1 MCMTLKIVNAK
12 QVDLTDDDIG
22 SIVKIECHTKVQD
35 WLYASVNLGSKREF
49 RDYREFFKNLPM
61 NRQADILIAKY
72 DGQVV
77 GFLSLWRLGAFME
90 HVATIGISVHPDYW
104 GMGIASQ
111 LIESAINLAK
121 IKGIER
127 LEVEALSENAALRS
141 VAENAGF
148 KLESIR
154 ENRILKGGVYHDEA
168 AYFMLL

>member
-1 MCMTLKIVNAK
+1 MILKIFNVK
-12 QVDLTDDDIG
+12 QVDLTDGDIG
-22 SIVKIECHTKVQD
+22 SIVKIECHTKVQN
-35 WLYASVNLGSKREF
+35 WLYDSVNLGLKREF
-49 RDYREFFKNLPM
+49 HDYQEFFKNLPM
-61 NRQADILIAKY
+61 NRQADVLIAKC

-77 GFLSLWRLGAFME
+77 GFLGLWRLGAFME

-121 IKGIER
+121 IKAIER
-127 LEVEALSENAALRS
+127 LEVETLSENGALRR

-154 ENRILKGGVYHDEA
+154 ENRIIKGGVYHDEA
-168 AYFMLL
+168 VYFMLL